1 MPTSY
6 ELDSNASS
14 KIKTKLA
21 KSSKSKLFDGFE
33 GNKTVNE
40 ALDKSAVM
48 TIYGMIKSGIISYVN
63 GIVSAG
69 KESVVF
75 WAVGDNSSD
84 IALKVHLVST
94 ANFKKRMPYIDGDP
108 RFGKIKKGTRNMVN
122 LWARKEFTNM
132 ALCYK
137 RGIPVPEPIQ
147 VSKNVIASRFV
158 GSGGMPQ
165 KTLHTTQI
173 SYDDYVDTISI
184 MKDMYSKAGLV
195 HGDLSEYNIFKDE
208 SGLIVFDL
216 GSAVDKKHP
225 GSLGFLKRDINNI
238 TKFFTKRGINV
249 ADPNEIFEDVV
260 K

>member
-1 MPTSY
+1 MSTSY

-21 KSSKSKLFDGFE
+21 RSTKSKLFDGFE

-40 ALDKSAVM
+40 ALDKQAIM
-48 TIYGMIKSGIISYVN
+48 TIYDMIKSGILSYVN
-63 GIVSAG
+63 GIISAG

-75 WAVGDNSSD
+75 WAVGGNDLD

-108 RFGKIKKGTRNMVN
+108 RFGRIKKGTRNMVN

-132 ALCYK
+132 TLCYEK
-137 RGIPVPEPIQ
+137 GIRVPEPIQ
-147 VSKNVIASRFV
+147 VSKNVMATRFV

-165 KTLHTTQI
+165 KTMHAAQI
-173 SYDDYVDTISI
+173 SYDDYTDTISI
-184 MKDMYSKAGLV
+184 MKNMYLKAGLV
-195 HGDLSEYNIFKDE
+195 HGDLSEYNIFKDD

-216 GSAVDKKHP
+216 GSAVDKRHP
-225 GSLGFLKRDINNI
+225 GALGFLKRDINNI
-238 TKFFTKRGINV
+238 TNFFVKRGLKVTNP
-249 ADPNEIFEDVV
+249 ADVLKEVIE
-260 K
+260 

>member
-94 ANFKKRMPYIDGDP
+94 ANFKKRMPYIKNIGL
-108 RFGKIKKGTRNMVN
+108 KHLTQYASVMKNTRYKQYLVN
-122 LWARKEFTNM
+122 NCKQFLTIRCTLKE
-132 ALCYK
+132 L
-137 RGIPVPEPIQ
+137 
-147 VSKNVIASRFV
+147 
-158 GSGGMPQ
+158 
-165 KTLHTTQI
+165 
-173 SYDDYVDTISI
+173 
-184 MKDMYSKAGLV
+184 
-195 HGDLSEYNIFKDE
+195 
-208 SGLIVFDL
+208 
-216 GSAVDKKHP
+216 
-225 GSLGFLKRDINNI
+225 FL
-238 TKFFTKRGINV
+238 
-249 ADPNEIFEDVV
+249 
-260 K
+260 